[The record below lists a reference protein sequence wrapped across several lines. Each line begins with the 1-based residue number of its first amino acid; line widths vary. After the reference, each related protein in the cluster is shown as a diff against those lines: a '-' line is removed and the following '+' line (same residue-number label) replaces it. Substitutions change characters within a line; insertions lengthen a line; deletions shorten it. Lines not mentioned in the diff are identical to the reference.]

1 MAEYEDSNFS
11 QLYVIL
17 VIGLLFG
24 LEMEK
29 NEMFEMR
36 KRVMTVV
43 SLILV
48 LVLLVGWRFIP
59 GTYHFS
65 GEGEHF
71 GAGVNTTVGISFKY
85 LELVIRSKPP
95 REMTNIKYELEGR
108 FGLKSSGVVSL
119 GSDGYYR
126 DSIREGNSPM
136 NISRFDVIT
145 LTLEWNNQTEVFKLR
160 NTD

>member
-1 MAEYEDSNFS
+1 
-11 QLYVIL
+11 
-17 VIGLLFG
+17 
-24 LEMEK
+24 
-29 NEMFEMR
+29 MFQVR
-36 KRVMTVV
+36 KKAITVV
-43 SLILV
+43 ALILV
-48 LVLLVGWRFIP
+48 LIAGWRFIPVP

-71 GAGVNTTVGISFKY
+71 GAGVNTTVGLASFKY
-85 LELVIRSKPP
+85 LELSIRSKPQ
-95 REMTNIKYELEGR
+95 REMTNIKYELKGR

-126 DSIREGNSPM
+126 DFIREGNSPM

-145 LTLEWNNQTEVFKLR
+145 LTLEWNNQTEVFKLE